1 MAPLINAAA
10 PAAADRDTV
19 AAATVDWL
27 VVLAVAAVAST
38 GLGLEQP
45 WDGSGVSLAVVG
57 LALALPL
64 AVRRTRP
71 VLSSVL
77 VGAALVAQA
86 WLGGTVGFGSFL
98 AGLVAIFSVGRHVV
112 RARDA
117 LLGALPVLAGG
128 AVAMGSSI
136 GEAPAEVFFP
146 LFYTSA
152 AWGLGRALRV
162 LEQRSAQLR
171 RYNEVLAR
179 DQQTTARLAVAGE
192 RIRLA
197 RELHDVLAH
206 TVMVMV
212 WQAEEAEELLDSPER
227 SRASLRNVQEA
238 GRRGLSELRRLI
250 DVLREDQLDLPA
262 PELSELPALTSLLSG
277 SGLDVSLSLDV
288 PASVVLPPGLGN
300 AVYRLVQEALT
311 NVLRHSHADS
321 VTVRVHVSGRVLRCS
336 VLDPGPRR
344 PVPRPGSGHG
354 LVGMQERLA
363 PYGGTVVVGEDGTGY
378 RVTTEVPLS

>member
-1 MAPLINAAA
+1 MAPLTSTA
-10 PAAADRDTV
+10 PAPGAARDPV
-19 AAATVDWL
+19 VAATVDWL
-27 VVLAVAAVAST
+27 VVLGVAAVAST

-45 WDGSGVSLAVVG
+45 WDGSGWSLAVAG

-71 VLSSVL
+71 VLAAVL

-98 AGLVAIFSVGRHVV
+98 AGLVALFSVGRHV
-112 RARDA
+112 ARTPDA
-117 LLGALPVLAGG
+117 LAGALPVLAGG
-128 AVAMGSSI
+128 AVAMASSI
-136 GEAPAEVFFP
+136 GEEPAELFFP

-179 DQQTTARLAVAGE
+179 DQETTARLAVAGE

-212 WQAEEAEELLDSPER
+212 WQAEEAEELLDSPD
-227 SRASLRNVQEA
+227 RARESLTNVQDA
-238 GRRGLSELRRLI
+238 GRRGLAELRRLI
-250 DVLREDQLDLPA
+250 DVLREDELDLPA

-277 SGLDVSLSLDV
+277 SGLSVSLELDV
-288 PASVVLPPGLGN
+288 PSSAVLPPGLGN

-311 NVLRHSHADS
+311 NVLRHSHAEAVS
-321 VTVRVHVSGRVLRCS
+321 VHVTASAGTLRCS
-336 VLDPGPRR
+336 VVDPGPRR
-344 PVPRPGSGHG
+344 TVPRPGSGHG
-354 LVGMQERLA
+354 LVGMQERVA
-363 PYGGTVVVGEDGTGY
+363 PYGGTVEAGEDGTGF
-378 RVTTEVPLS
+378 RVTAEVPLR